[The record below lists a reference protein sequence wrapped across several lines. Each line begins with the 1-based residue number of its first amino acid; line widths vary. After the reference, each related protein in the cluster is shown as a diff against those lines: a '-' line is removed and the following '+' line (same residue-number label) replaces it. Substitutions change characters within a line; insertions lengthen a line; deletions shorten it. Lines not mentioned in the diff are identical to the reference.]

1 MVVRI
6 CKKPPAPTKR
16 ATVTLVKVKSCNVLL
31 LVLLICILKDLK
43 SVLSYKFLI
52 SDTYQP
58 DTIFMW
64 ARMPGSLVIIRNQKG
79 SASKKKFGK
88 HSFNE

>member
-16 ATVTLVKVKSCNVLL
+16 ATVTLVKVKSCTVLL

-43 SVLSYKFLI
+43 SILSYKFLI

-58 DTIFMW
+58 DTMFI
-64 ARMPGSLVIIRNQKG
+64 
-79 SASKKKFGK
+79 
-88 HSFNE
+88 